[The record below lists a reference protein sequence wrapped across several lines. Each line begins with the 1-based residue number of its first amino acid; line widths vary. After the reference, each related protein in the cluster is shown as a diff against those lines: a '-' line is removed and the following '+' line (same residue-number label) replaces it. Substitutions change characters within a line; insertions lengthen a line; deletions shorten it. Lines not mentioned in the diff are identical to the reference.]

1 MRRNIGYSILFIF
14 LITGHL
20 HLKGQENRLNQN
32 GFNRFFYPNGQVS
45 SEGNMVDGKP
55 DGYWKTY
62 YVTGV
67 LKSEGNRKNYL
78 LDSIWVFYS
87 LSADTLKKINYL
99 YGKKNGFYYTYNYEN
114 INNPDGY
121 IYSKELF
128 VNDKKEGKAYY
139 YYDNNKVKM
148 EVNYLNGKKNGRA
161 FEYNKEYTIITIFEY
176 NKDRLI
182 NRERINRIDEEGD
195 KQGIWKEFYEDG
207 KVNIEKGYKNNKLE
221 GYYKKY
227 DRKGNLILTL
237 RYEKGV
243 IVEDNAVDDQEEI
256 EIRKEYDNN
265 GNLKFSGPY
274 KRNTPIGIHREYSK
288 DGEVINSK
296 IYDNNGN
303 IVSVGIVN
311 EKGEKQGKWK
321 NYYTKDKLLSEGQYV
336 DNEKT
341 GTWKYCFKNGRI
353 EQTGKYRNGKPNE
366 IWKWYYT
373 NGKLI
378 KEEEYFNGKRDGV
391 YTEYSENGDIISEG
405 HFLEGEMDGSWRTK
419 IGDHSE
425 AGKYIVGLKD
435 DIWKHF
441 YEDGSLKYK
450 GKFINGNPDG
460 KHQIFWQNGN
470 TKEERYYDNGRRE
483 KTWKKYNEDGNL
495 ILTITYKDDKE
506 YRVNGVKL
514 DLPESDVKLIK

>member
-1 MRRNIGYSILFIF
+1 MRRNIVYSILFIF

-20 HLKGQENRLNQN
+20 PLKGQENILNQN

-55 DGYWKTY
+55 DGYWQTY
-62 YVTGV
+62 YVCGV

-78 LDSIWVFYS
+78 LDSVWVFYS

-114 INNPDGY
+114 INKPEGY
-121 IYSKELF
+121 ICSKELF

-148 EVNYLNGKKNGRA
+148 EVNYLIGKKNGRA
-161 FEYNKEYTIITIFEY
+161 FEYNKEDIIITIFEY

-182 NRERINRIDEEGD
+182 NRERINRIDEKGD

-207 KVNIEKGYKNNKLE
+207 KLNIEKGYKNNKLE

-227 DRKGNLILTL
+227 DRKGSLILTL

-243 IVEDNAVDDQEEI
+243 IVENNAIDDQEEI
-256 EIRKEYDNN
+256 EIRKEYDND
-265 GNLKFSGPY
+265 GSLKFSGPY

-321 NYYTKDKLLSEGQYV
+321 NYYTKDKLLSEGKYV

-366 IWKWYYT
+366 IWKWYYN

-391 YTEYSENGDIISEG
+391 YTEYSKNGDIISEG
-405 HFLEGEMDGSWRTK
+405 HFLDGEMDGSWRTK

-425 AGKYIVGLKD
+425 VGKYIVGLKN

-450 GKFINGNPDG
+450 GKFINGNPEG
-460 KHQIFWQNGN
+460 KQKIFCQNGN
-470 TKEERYYDNGRRE
+470 KKDETYNYNGR
-483 KTWKKYNEDGNL
+483 K
-495 ILTITYKDDKE
+495 
-506 YRVNGVKL
+506 
-514 DLPESDVKLIK
+514 